1 LNNRLEQSIIQMG
14 DLLELKPPK
23 ILINVP
29 PGLPR
34 ILVAEYLERS
44 RSSLALLEA
53 AVCQNQHEQTR
64 ILGHRMKGTGSPSGF
79 SRLPEIGDLIE
90 QASAD
95 QNSSALREHIAEL
108 AEYLS
113 RVEIAGD

>member
-1 LNNRLEQSIIQMG
+1 LNNMPEQSIIHMG
-14 DLLELKPPK
+14 DLLQPKPAK
-23 ILINVP
+23 ILIDVP

-44 RSSLALLEA
+44 RTGLALLEA
-53 AVCQNQHEQTR
+53 AVSQNQHEQTR
-64 ILGHRMKGTGSPSGF
+64 ILGHRMKGTGSPYGF
-79 SRLPEIGDLIE
+79 SRLTEIGDLIE
-90 QASAD
+90 RASAD

-108 AEYLS
+108 AEYLD

>member
-1 LNNRLEQSIIQMG
+1 MSDMPERPMLDTG
-14 DLLELKPPK
+14 DLLEPGPAK
-23 ILINVP
+23 IFIEVP

-44 RSSLALLEA
+44 RSGLVVLQA

-64 ILGHRMKGTGSPSGF
+64 ILGHRMKGTGSPYGF
-79 SRLPEIGDLIE
+79 SRLTEIGGLIE
-90 QASAD
+90 RASAD
-95 QNSSALREHIAEL
+95 QNSSALREHLAEL

-113 RVEIAGD
+113 RVEIAGN